1 MFWADGGA
9 RGRKYRVRAAQ
20 TRDTRS
26 RGFVALIN
34 RIATCSAVH
43 TAWRAVIDRR
53 WHGSGGENWTDG
65 NWRLASSCLHPHG
78 SSDFVSFLV
87 SRTGLTGCGGYE
99 RDTFSSRSECSWFLS
114 PFFLSFFFLIRLVE
128 RFQIRFLYIYVH
140 SLELSF
146 IISNSTN
153 F

>member
-1 MFWADGGA
+1 MKEGRFTDVHRGRSVRMFWADGGA

-114 PFFLSFFFLIRLVE
+114 PFFLSFFFNTTR
-128 RFQIRFLYIYVH
+128 
-140 SLELSF
+140 
-146 IISNSTN
+146 
-153 F
+153 